1 MQIKIYKTTDGNNVL
16 EKTLTSEKTISNVDI
31 VEPCNVLAPSFILRY
46 DSNMLNYNYCNAFGR
61 YYFITGLQVLT
72 GGRCVISCAV
82 DVLKT
87 YANEIKSCQGV
98 CIRSESVGKTF
109 IVDNKYPINDTKKY
123 VELVNFPDT
132 PFTSIPTNPF
142 ILTTIGSVNF
152 GNSK

>member
-16 EKTLTSEKTISNVDI
+16 DKTLTAEKTISNVDI
-31 VEPCNVLAPSFILRY
+31 VEPCNVLAPAFILRY
-46 DSNMLNYNYCNAFGR
+46 DSNALNYNYCNAFGR

-72 GGRCVISCAV
+72 GRRCVISCAV
-82 DVLKT
+82 DVLNT
-87 YANEIKSCQGV
+87 YAKKIKACKGV
-98 CIRSESVGKTF
+98 CIRSESIGKTF
-109 IVDNKYPINDTKKY
+109 IVDNKYPIDDTKKY

-132 PFTSIPTNPF
+132 PFTRTPTNPF

>member
-1 MQIKIYKTTDGNNVL
+1 MQIKLYKTTDGNSVL
-16 EKTLTSEKTISNVDI
+16 EKTLTAEKTISNVDI
-31 VEPCNVLAPSFILRY
+31 VEPCNVLAPAFILRY
-46 DSNMLNYNYCNAFGR
+46 DSDVINYNYCYAFGK
-61 YYFITGLQVLT
+61 YYFIAPPQVLT

-87 YANEIKSCQGV
+87 YAKDIKACKGV
-98 CIRSESVGKTF
+98 CIRSESIGKTF
-109 IVDNKYPINDTKKY
+109 IVDNKYPIDETKKY